1 MLDFRTFGQ
10 LLVLSMAPDYPELE
24 RAKSQLFR
32 WVLIVTRDIK
42 ELDIY
47 VYISCTAYTRIPNI
61 PQPQRTRHYALPDWH
76 HDTNALRDTVRSLT
90 VMRFAMTLTSHRCPL
105 SHTQE
110 TVMSSCPMRS
120 PLWAQL
126 SLSCSR

>member
-47 VYISCTAYTRIPNI
+47 
-61 PQPQRTRHYALPDWH
+61 PQYVL
-76 HDTNALRDTVRSLT
+76 
-90 VMRFAMTLTSHRCPL
+90 
-105 SHTQE
+105 
-110 TVMSSCPMRS
+110 
-120 PLWAQL
+120 
-126 SLSCSR
+126 

>member
-42 ELDIY
+42 ELDI
-47 VYISCTAYTRIPNI
+47 
-61 PQPQRTRHYALPDWH
+61 
-76 HDTNALRDTVRSLT
+76 
-90 VMRFAMTLTSHRCPL
+90 
-105 SHTQE
+105 
-110 TVMSSCPMRS
+110 
-120 PLWAQL
+120 
-126 SLSCSR
+126 